1 MRFIHSLIR
10 RWRSLREKETSNLA
24 LREELQF
31 HLDRQTDENI
41 ANGMSFDQAREAA
54 KAAFGSLALVTE
66 QTYHARGV
74 AWLDNL
80 QHDLCYGLRG
90 LQRNLSATLTIVLL
104 LSFGLGA
111 ATLLFTCVHRLLLR
125 PFQVSHPETL
135 VRAAIKWPSVIG
147 RISFPY
153 ASYQSLRHMRSSA
166 ATLAV
171 SG

>member
-1 MRFIHSLIR
+1 M
-10 RWRSLREKETSNLA
+10 
-24 LREELQF
+24 
-31 HLDRQTDENI
+31 
-41 ANGMSFDQAREAA
+41 
-54 KAAFGSLALVTE
+54 
-66 QTYHARGV
+66 

-80 QHDLCYGLRG
+80 QHDLRYGLRG

-111 ATLLFTCVHRLLLR
+111 ATLLFTCINRLLLR

-153 ASYQSLRHMRSSA
+153 ASYQSLRHLRSLRDLA
-166 ATLAV
+166 AVADFDTTITTGGSSELAV
-171 SG
+171 ANMVSGNYFQMLGVTPQLGRVLGLGR